1 MRVWWRWRYSTAR
14 NDALR
19 GVPPSQMKSPEAK
32 YAVGRPLRWRHMS
45 MTSQITDNSIICS
58 DQEKRN
64 IIALRYS
71 PFMNEIHRWLLNSFH
86 KGLKYVS
93 ISWRYHATDQELVF
107 RRSQLNRKVTQNIVR
122 SLPFWKMSKLQHP
135 KRRWWICI
143 MYFINR
149 SRPSDAYMRHWIRL
163 SVIQIM
169 ACSPPSHYLNQC
181 WFIVNWTLR
190 NKFKWNYNLDLN
202 IVIQENSFWY
212 IISKMSAI
220 FL

>member
-1 MRVWWRWRYSTAR
+1 MRVWWRWGYSTDR

-64 IIALRYS
+64 IIALHYC
-71 PFMNEIHRWLLNSFH
+71 PFMNEIHGDFWIPFTKACTAFPSHDVIMQLTN
-86 KGLKYVS
+86 
-93 ISWRYHATDQELVF
+93 DQELVL

-143 MYFINR
+143 MYFINWW
-149 SRPSDAYMRHWIRL
+149 RPSDSYMRHWIRL
-163 SVIQIM
+163 SVVQIM

-190 NKFKWNYNLDLN
+190 NKFKWNYNL
-202 IVIQENSFWY
+202 S
-212 IISKMSAI
+212 
-220 FL
+220 